1 MSETGPV
8 LAATGIAK
16 SYPSGGK
23 QLVVLDGLDLE
34 VKAGELVAVVGASGT
49 GKSTLLHVV
58 GGMDRPD
65 RGEVWHRGRDLAKI
79 APKDLARFRNREV
92 GFVFQFHFLL
102 PEFTALENVMMPRL
116 IGGARSDQ
124 ADAEGRALLAE
135 VGLAERGHHRPA
147 ELSGGEQQ
155 RVALAR
161 ALMNRPSLVLADE
174 PTGNLDEATSLQ
186 VWRVFEERVRERQVA
201 TVVVTHNLALARRA
215 DRVLEL
221 RLGRLGLF
229 TGA

>member
-1 MSETGPV
+1 MSEAGPV
-8 LAATGIAK
+8 LVATGIAK

-79 APKDLARFRNREV
+79 APQDLARFRNREV

-221 RLGRLGLF
+221 RSGRLAPF
-229 TGA
+229 AST